1 MCFGKKLNFETSKPV
16 SFVGVRR
23 DGLQKAAAMALL
35 VQDPWRVVHWW
46 VWSGA
51 LLGMGPAYS
60 T

>member
-1 MCFGKKLNFETSKPV
+1 MCFGKKLMFRTSKA
-16 SFVGVRR
+16 
-23 DGLQKAAAMALL
+23 GLLSALAGMACKAAAMALL